1 MNGRCHPPPPP
12 KQSIGQHRSKPTDHP
27 APTTTDRSVV
37 GYGGRTTDEWMGDT
51 SLWHHRTLSVSLSV
65 SVTHSSCVCLS
76 SLSLMS
82 DQSIPNFSEYLSMSV
97 SVNFSPLIPS
107 SSLHLPVVAKLLLV
121 SLRHV
126 CVRLSAFV
134 FPSGYL
140 FVCIC
145 VRTVPLIRAMPRP
158 FHSASSSTS
167 ITIRAS
173 ICRCSTSSMRNRF
186 LAMVGLLIQATIKYK
201 TSS

>member
-12 KQSIGQHRSKPTDHP
+12 QQSIGQHRSKPTDHP

-107 SSLHLPVVAKLLLV
+107 SSLHLPSLPNSFLFLFVLSVCV
-121 SLRHV
+121 SLP
-126 CVRLSAFV
+126 LSFRQ
-134 FPSGYL
+134 G
-140 FVCIC
+140 IC
-145 VRTVPLIRAMPRP
+145 S
-158 FHSASSSTS
+158 SASVSE
-167 ITIRAS
+167 
-173 ICRCSTSSMRNRF
+173 RF
-186 LAMVGLLIQATIKYK
+186 LSFEQCLVLSIQHPHLPA
-201 TSS
+201 SPSEPASAAAAPAA